1 MAKSNMQQPVLEV
14 RGLTVRL
21 GGKIVLDNISFT
33 LQKGECLA
41 VTGPTGSGKTT
52 LIKAL
57 ASQIFSSG
65 VLQFPMN
72 AERKPRIVVISR
84 QHQFTNLSNISS
96 FYYQQR
102 FNSFDSEDARKLE
115 DELTKAGTSEN
126 DTEKVLTAFGLTH
139 VRHAPL
145 LQLSNGEHKR
155 FQLARAILQHPEW
168 ILLDNPY
175 TGLDKEAR
183 IILNEILEGLVRDGI
198 QIVLVTGPSE
208 IPPVVTHT
216 AVLDHGKIITFSQ
229 KENAPLP
236 APTTS
241 GGVDLARIR
250 NIPAAYPYPPF
261 STAIKMIDTTIS
273 YHGKNIL
280 DKINWEVKHGQ
291 CWNVAG
297 HNGSG
302 KSTLISLINGDNP
315 QAFANQIW
323 LFDKRKGS
331 GESIWDIKQ
340 KTGFVSPELHH
351 YFESSSTCF
360 HVIASGLFD
369 TMGLFRKLNASQQ
382 TLTEQWMECMQV
394 AHLSE
399 RLYHNLSDGEQRKVL
414 LTRSLV
420 KNPPLLLL
428 DEPCQGLDTLATTQF
443 IAMINDICIQL
454 KKTMIYVSHYE
465 AEIPGCVSNRLELIK
480 GKSTITAC

>member
-1 MAKSNMQQPVLEV
+1 MAKSTMQQIVLVV
-14 RGLTVRL
+14 RDLTVRM
-21 GGKIVLDNISFT
+21 GGKIVLDNISFS

-57 ASQIFSSG
+57 ASQIFCSG
-65 VLQFPMN
+65 ILQFPMN
-72 AERKPRIVVISR
+72 TQRKPRIAVISR
-84 QHQFTNLSNISS
+84 QHQFTSLSNISS

-115 DELTKAGTSEN
+115 DELKKSSASEN
-126 DTEKVLTAFGLTH
+126 ETEKVLAAFGLTH
-139 VRHAPL
+139 VRHTPL

-175 TGLDKEAR
+175 TGLDKAAR

-216 AVLDHGKIITFSQ
+216 ALLDHGKIIAFSP
-229 KENAPLP
+229 KGTAPLP

-241 GGVDLARIR
+241 PGVDLARMI
-250 NIPAAYPYPPF
+250 NMPAAYPYPPF
-261 STAIKMIDTTIS
+261 STAIKMVDTTIS
-273 YHGKNIL
+273 YHGKKIL
-280 DKINWEVKHGQ
+280 DKINWEVKKGA

-315 QAFANQIW
+315 QAFANEIY

-340 KTGFVSPELHH
+340 KTGFISPELHH
-351 YFESSSTCF
+351 YFDASSSCF
-360 HVIASGLFD
+360 NIVASGLFD
-369 TMGLFRKLNASQQ
+369 TIGLFRQLNPIQRQ
-382 TLTEQWMECMQV
+382 ITEAWMECMQV
-394 AHLSE
+394 SRLAN
-399 RLYHNLSDGEQRKVL
+399 RLYDTLSDGEQRRVL
-414 LTRSLV
+414 LTRALV

-428 DEPCQGLDTLATTQF
+428 DEPCQGLDSEATLQF
-443 IAMINDICIQL
+443 LDLINNICL
-454 KKTMIYVSHYE
+454 HLGKTLIYVSHYE
-465 AEIPGCVSNRLELIK
+465 AEIPSCVQHRLVLSD
-480 GKSTITAC
+480 GRMVL